1 LRDRADQIKDE
12 WLPALEALADE
23 RVGGLPAAELPSELA
38 VFVEERAGVARLAPA
53 RLPMVLAA
61 LRQATRSRS
70 LEWVGRSHDQGEI
83 LDAFARH
90 CRDELDEVELLAADR
105 TRLTLAWRRERAT
118 VELRAGTVA
127 FERLAAEHPALL
139 LTPLSEPVVARLAED
154 QRLAAR
160 LAVCDLV
167 RLEKV
172 NAVRSSVFVYFE
184 WFLRDAY
191 GVKLLPSA
199 QFTRALVARGVLSMG
214 MG

>member
-1 LRDRADQIKDE
+1 LSEISDD
-12 WLPALEALADE
+12 WLPMLEALADE
-23 RVGGLPAAELPSELA
+23 RIGGLPAAELPSELA
-38 VFVEERAGVARLAPA
+38 PFVEERDGVARLAPA

-61 LRQATRSRS
+61 LRQVTRSRS
-70 LEWVGRSHDQGEI
+70 LEWVGQPHDQGEI

-105 TRLTLAWRRERAT
+105 TRLTLGWRRERAT
-118 VELRAGTVA
+118 VELRAGTIA
-127 FERLAAEHPALL
+127 FDRLGPDYLPLL
-139 LTPLSEPVVARLAED
+139 LTPLSAPVVTRLAED

-160 LAVCDLV
+160 VAVCDLV

-199 QFTRALVARGVLSMG
+199 EFTRALVARGVLSMG